1 MEDEERREK
10 RGKGVI
16 IVMQI
21 VLLMAVIMVVWSRCD
36 RKDQAAKEPQEQEQ
50 VASEE
55 EVTYPMSEDG
65 WNAMQQEVR
74 ALRKEVNALQKEVNE
89 LKAQV
94 KEQAAFPTAPVPPP
108 PPPAEE
114 IETKPAK
121 QTKSAATTQTTS
133 TTVNANDVTLAK
145 YSHDWSDS
153 YAYITFKNNTD
164 RTITSISGRIIY
176 YDMSGNMLDYQD
188 FTNPVT
194 IEPGMAKNTKLRG
207 YGHDEWYAYYQSETS
222 SSKPNRKYKVK
233 FELKSYKTK

>member
-108 PPPAEE
+108 PPPMEE

-145 YSHDWSDS
+145 YSHDWSHVK
-153 YAYITFKNNTD
+153 ATVAFKNNTSQ
-164 RTITSISGRIIY
+164 TITYIAGRMLY
-176 YDMSGNMLDYQD
+176 YDMNGNMLDYQD
-188 FTNPVT
+188 FTANVN
-194 IEPGMAKNTKLRG
+194 IESGLVKSIELNG
-207 YGHDEWYAYYQSETS
+207 YGYRESYAYYKSATVPGHS
-222 SSKPNRKYKVK
+222 DRKYKVK